1 MPGSTQY
8 LRHRWPELTLD
19 VAAASAISMLVGP
32 YAPAYSRS
40 TWGPYGTM
48 EHCTMSMWYITRLVL
63 GDLLIIIL
71 SSRGAHGQ
79 STFSTVRG
87 TVSSKIFRDTFLFLP
102 LVRIPGHPAMVPC
115 LTSCDNTTEKT
126 PVFGGTFVP
135 PFGQSSFNSGVA
147 TANFIFAF
155 GASLLLVENRG
166 IGPPTLYFS

>member
-1 MPGSTQY
+1 MPGGTQY

-48 EHCTMSMWYITRLVL
+48 EEDITRLVL

-71 SSRGAHGQ
+71 SSQGAHGQ

-87 TVSSKIFRDTFLFLP
+87 TMSSKIFRGTFLLLP
-102 LVRIPGHPAMVPC
+102 LVRIPGHPAMVPS
-115 LTSCDNTTEKT
+115 LTSCNNTTEKT

-147 TANFIFAF
+147 TANFRSAF
-155 GASLLLVENRG
+155 GASLLLVENRS

>member
-1 MPGSTQY
+1 MPGGTQY

-32 YAPAYSRS
+32 YAPAYSWS
-40 TWGPYGTM
+40 TWI
-48 EHCTMSMWYITRLVL
+48 WYNGRRYHQTCAW
-63 GDLLIIIL
+63 DLLTIIL
-71 SSRGAHGQ
+71 SSWGAHGQ

-87 TVSSKIFRDTFLFLP
+87 TMPSKIFRETFLLLP
-102 LVRIPGHPAMVPC
+102 PVRIPGHPAMVPS

-147 TANFIFAF
+147 TANFSFAF
-155 GASLLLVENRG
+155 GASLLLVENRS